1 MIARPRV
8 SETLACTILRTAGD
22 KSDRQQP
29 DEWLWLHWQMLR
41 PDVRAEL
48 VSAYLAATKVRP

>member
-22 KSDRQQP
+22 KSDRQQT
-29 DEWLWLHWQMLR
+29 DEWLWLYWQTLR
-41 PDVRAEL
+41 PEVKDQLVR
-48 VSAYLAATKVRP
+48 AYLAATKVRP